1 MLPREE
7 KLLIIRND
15 WVLIRKI
22 RSALRE
28 GGFIL
33 GPHLSTKDVW
43 HHMKR
48 IARA

>member
-22 RSALRE
+22 RNALKE

-33 GPHLSTKDVW
+33 SNHLCTKAVW
-43 HHMKR
+43 DHMKR

>member
-1 MLPREE
+1 MLPRSE

-22 RSALRE
+22 RTGLKE

-33 GPHLSTKDVW
+33 GPYLSTKDVW
-43 HHMKR
+43 NHMKR
-48 IARA
+48 VARA

>member
-7 KLLIIRND
+7 KLLIIQND
-15 WVLIRKI
+15 WQLIRKI
-22 RSALRE
+22 RIGLKE

-33 GPHLSTKDVW
+33 GRYLSTKDVW
-43 HHMKR
+43 LHMKR